1 MSSAEDALE
10 DEVDIVSL
18 ESEQRLSSK
27 GVRESL
33 SQLQGLG
40 TEMQG
45 ARTHLAG
52 LKEDQPKYEAIVKQ
66 YERVLGE
73 RDALA
78 QRLSEVER
86 LYNTQAETWEQVN
99 AQTSIEIEMMLQH
112 NRELKDLASSH
123 EHEITRLREDLT
135 DLRQELRDQ
144 RLHEATYQQAITRLE
159 QYWTCRELL
168 TRHAHMSPQKR
179 VAPARQKSPISPRQ
193 SVRTGRDIGVFLLQE
208 NVRARQHKETDVG
221 RQEMRMQFLSRAG
234 DEWAASLRTPSP
246 PPKKDPK
253 SLDLADLLQRDS

>member
-18 ESEQRLSSK
+18 ESEQRLSSE

-40 TEMQG
+40 TKMQG

-159 QYWTCRELL
+159 QY
-168 TRHAHMSPQKR
+168 
-179 VAPARQKSPISPRQ
+179 
-193 SVRTGRDIGVFLLQE
+193 
-208 NVRARQHKETDVG
+208 
-221 RQEMRMQFLSRAG
+221 
-234 DEWAASLRTPSP
+234 
-246 PPKKDPK
+246 
-253 SLDLADLLQRDS
+253 